1 MRRVT
6 FTAGLAAGLAVVSV
20 ALAVCQKNKY
30 NCFDPGGSFCQG
42 SVTACEQGYGDV
54 TGDGFTCALETVREG
69 RCRVYSGCTP
79 GSCSGGG
86 GHFTGCESG
95 GTPNQCCYCT
105 NLLYTYGS
113 GFSYKFCTQQ
123 DTCTANP

>member
-1 MRRVT
+1 MRRINVSVGL
-6 FTAGLAAGLAVVSV
+6 TAALAVASA
-20 ALAVCQKNKY
+20 ALAVCHKNKFS
-30 NCFDPGGSFCQG
+30 CFDPGGSFCQG

-54 TGDGFTCALETVREG
+54 SGDGFTCTLETVRVG
-69 RCRVYSGCTP
+69 KCRVYSGCTP

-86 GHFTGCESG
+86 LFTGCESG
-95 GTPNQCCYCT
+95 GTPNQCCNCT
-105 NLLYTYGS
+105 TLLYEYDS